1 MSTATAVTR
10 APGLSRFNDLGL
22 AGLVVAVIVMMAL
35 PLPPWMLDILVAI
48 NISGGIVLLLVALFV
63 PSPLAFS
70 TFPSVLLITTLFRIS
85 LNVATTR
92 QILLHA
98 HAGDIINAFG
108 KLVVGGSLIVGLVVF
123 LIITVVQFIVVA
135 KGAERVAEVGARFT
149 LDALPGKQMSI
160 DADMRAG
167 VITQAVAIE
176 QRQALVQESQFYGAM
191 DGAMKFVKGDAIAGI
206 VIVLVNLLG
215 GIAIG
220 TLVMDLGF
228 GAAVQRFSVLSI
240 GDGLVTQIPALFV
253 SIAAGIAITRTS
265 PDKASNLG
273 EQIGSQLGSQP
284 RALLLSSGVMV
295 LFALV
300 PGFPTMTFLV
310 MAGLVAALS
319 LLLVRRQVQTLG
331 AQMLLAVPAAAREGD
346 NMPAMVQTER
356 PAVQTVS
363 AFRLEMCDALLDEM
377 GAGGLDAALARE
389 RKSLREH
396 YGVPFPGLV
405 LLRAGALPPM
415 AFAMV
420 VQDLVDTTVN
430 VPEGAALALAPLND
444 PKLTALPAIE
454 GAVPAVLAPC
464 KWVSLEQAEELRGGG
479 IEVLGVAEIIA
490 RVVVR
495 VMQQHSSALLG
506 VQEVRQLLRDIE
518 GRFPDLVR
526 EAQALLPLP
535 KLADLMAALM
545 RERVPLADLPG
556 LLQAVVTQGPGGP
569 ADPASL
575 FEAARMAMARSIVAR
590 QLPAGE
596 RKLAVVALDADAET
610 RLRAAL
616 TVRPDGS
623 VFAVPPALAEA
634 AQKALLAAFEAGA
647 AQRVSTLVVPADMRR
662 AASRLFRSVLPRCAW
677 VSHEELSAS
686 GVETETVAHMR
697 LPVGL

>member
-1 MSTATAVTR
+1 MSSATLPSATSGFAR
-10 APGLSRFNDLGL
+10 YNDLGL

-35 PLPPWMLDILVAI
+35 PLPPWMLDILVAV
-48 NISGGIVLLLVALFV
+48 NISGGIVLLLIALFV

-98 HAGDIINAFG
+98 HAGDIIDAFG

-167 VITQAVAIE
+167 VITQAEAIARRRE
-176 QRQALVQESQFYGAM
+176 LVQESQFYGAM

-206 VIVLVNLLG
+206 VIVMVNLLG

-220 TLVMDLGF
+220 TLVMDMGF
-228 GAAVQRFSVLSI
+228 AAAVQKYSVLSI

-265 PDKASNLG
+265 PDTSANLG
-273 EQIGSQLGSQP
+273 EQIGKQLGSQP

-300 PGFPTMTFLV
+300 PGFPTITFLV
-310 MAGLVAALS
+310 LAALVALMS
-319 LLLVRRQVQTLG
+319 VLLVRKQLR
-331 AQMLLAVPAAAREGD
+331 LLQEHVLVAVPAAAREGD
-346 NMPAMVQTER
+346 LMPVMVQTVR
-356 PAVQTVS
+356 PAGQTLS
-363 AFRLEMCDALLDEM
+363 PFRLELSGSLLDAV
-377 GAGGLDAALARE
+377 GAFGLDTALRRE
-389 RKSLREH
+389 RNSLREQ
-396 YGVPFPGLV
+396 YGIPFPGMV
-405 LLRAGALPPM
+405 LLRSDALPSNS
-415 AFAMV
+415 FAMV
-420 VQDLVDTTVN
+420 VQDLVDTAVTL
-430 VPEGAALALAPLND
+430 PEGAVLALGPAAHPQLAPL
-444 PKLTALPAIE
+444 PTIE
-454 GAVPAVLAPC
+454 GVVPAVLSPC
-464 KWVSLEQAEELRGGG
+464 KWVSADAAQALRTAGL
-479 IEVLGVAEIIA
+479 EVLEPADVIA

-495 VMQQHSSALLG
+495 VMQQNSSAILG
-506 VQEVRQLLRDIE
+506 VQEVRQLVREIE

-526 EAQALLPLP
+526 EAQTLLPLP

-545 RERVPLADLPG
+545 RERVPLADFPG
-556 LLQAVVTQGPGGP
+556 LLQAVVTAGTAGP
-569 ADPASL
+569 ADPAGL

-590 QLPAGE
+590 QLPTGQ
-596 RKLAVVALDADAET
+596 RRLSVVAMDPDFDA
-610 RLRAAL
+610 RMRASL
-616 TVRPDGS
+616 TVRPDGP
-623 VFAVPPALAEA
+623 VFALAPAVAEA

-647 AQRVSTLVVPADMRR
+647 SRQATTLVVPADMRR

-677 VSHEELSAS
+677 VSFEELSAS
-686 GVETETVAHMR
+686 GVESDTVALVR
-697 LPVGL
+697 LPAGV

>member
-1 MSTATAVTR
+1 MSTATAVPS

-22 AGLVVAVIVMMAL
+22 AALVVAVIVMMAL
-35 PLPPWMLDILVAI
+35 PLPPWVLDILVAI
-48 NISGGIVLLLVALFV
+48 NISGGIVLLLIALFV

-167 VITQAVAIE
+167 VITQAEAIE
-176 QRQALVQESQFYGAM
+176 RRRELVLESQFYGAM

-220 TLVMDLGF
+220 VLVMDLGF
-228 GAAVQRFSVLSI
+228 AAAVQRFSVLSI

-253 SIAAGIAITRTS
+253 SIAAGIAITRTA
-265 PDKASNLG
+265 PDTSANLG
-273 EQIGSQLGSQP
+273 EQIGGQLGSQP

-310 MAGLVAALS
+310 MAGLVAGLS
-319 LLLVRRQVQTLG
+319 LLLVRRQVQALG
-331 AQMLLAVPAAAREGD
+331 AQLLLAVPAAAREGD
-346 NMPAMVQTER
+346 KMPAMVQTER

-363 AFRLEMCDALLDEM
+363 AFRLEMGEVLLDEI
-377 GAGGLDAALARE
+377 GASGLDSALARE
-389 RKSLREH
+389 RKTLREH
-396 YGVPFPGLV
+396 YGVPFPGIV
-405 LLRAGALPPM
+405 LLRSATLAPRG
-415 AFAMV
+415 FSMV
-420 VQDLVDTTVN
+420 VQDLVDTSVS
-430 VPEGAALALAPLND
+430 VPEGAVLALAPLND
-444 PKLTALPAIE
+444 PKLTALPVID
-454 GAVPAVLAPC
+454 GALPAVLAPC
-464 KWVSLEQAEELRGGG
+464 KWVSQEQAEELRAGGV
-479 IEVLGVAEIIA
+479 EVLQAADIMA
-490 RVVVR
+490 RVVVQ
-495 VMQQHSSALLG
+495 VMQQHSSAMLG
-506 VQEVRQLLRDIE
+506 VQEVRQLIRDIE

-526 EAQALLPLP
+526 EAQTLLPLP
-535 KLADLMAALM
+535 KFADLMAALM

-575 FEAARMAMARSIVAR
+575 FEASRMAMARGIVAR
-590 QLPAGE
+590 QLPSGE
-596 RKLAVVALDADAET
+596 RKLAVVALDPDAES
-610 RLRAAL
+610 RLRATLAL
-616 TVRPDGS
+616 RPDGP
-623 VFAVPPALAEA
+623 VFAVTPAMAEA

-647 AQRVSTLVVPADMRR
+647 AQRVSTLVIPADMRR

-677 VSHEELSAS
+677 ISHEEINAS
-686 GVETETVAHMR
+686 GVETETVALMR
-697 LPVGL
+697 LPAGT